1 MNVNF
6 EGKEFE
12 LPKWTM
18 KLARMQDD
26 VEKETTNEQLYKKA
40 YEFVKEIIPKSD
52 IADVLDGKTLE
63 TLDLIK
69 LNNFY
74 RLTCAKYMDALKET
88 TMELAKEKYE
98 DIADMLEIA
107 EKAMALQNSQQ

>member
-1 MNVNF
+1 MNINF
-6 EGKEFE
+6 EGKDFE

-74 RLTCAKYMDALKET
+74 RLACAKYMDSLQET
-88 TMELAKEKYE
+88 SLELTKAKFSELEDMLAIAKE
-98 DIADMLEIA
+98 AVQ
-107 EKAMALQNSQQ
+107 LQTSQQ